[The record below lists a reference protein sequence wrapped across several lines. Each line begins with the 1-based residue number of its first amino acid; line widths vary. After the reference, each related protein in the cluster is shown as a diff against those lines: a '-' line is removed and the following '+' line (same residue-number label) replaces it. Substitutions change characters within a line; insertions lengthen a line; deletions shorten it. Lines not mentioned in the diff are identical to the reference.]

1 MKRILM
7 IDPSQ
12 AVRET
17 VALFLARD
25 YELDQRDTALDGTAL
40 ADAAMSVDLVISS
53 AGVEEWTAELA
64 RLAARGKVA
73 VLILAD
79 SKAAAKSLARGA
91 SLGCL
96 VKPFS
101 YYDLKAAVERLL
113 NRTPLNAPVRPAPS
127 ALKVSYLEFPFVN
140 RATARLT
147 RRFASYSLPVLIWG
161 ELGCGQDRVA
171 RAMISG
177 VADAGT
183 LLPLNGVDIGA
194 DYLKEKRAELAVERG
209 ARGAPPAVLIE
220 GLERISLTYQ
230 STLLNFLD
238 EVEGAQGR
246 LRLIATANADL
257 LERVYRGEFL
267 ERLYHKLAT
276 LTLPLAPL
284 RERRA
289 DIPALARW
297 FAGAYAAD
305 LGLDKVSFTPAA
317 MDRLSNYL
325 WFGNVNEFD
334 MVIARTLAIHGN
346 ARVGAADL
354 VFDASELSNAAV
366 GEPGSAVALA
376 GTGAEKAIVPKSSLI
391 TTPGLPEA
399 SVLKGAP
406 DGGPALRLLVH
417 ELAHELKN
425 PMVTIKT
432 FAQLL
437 AERYDDPN
445 FRARFQD
452 AVDGDIERMDELLGV
467 MTEFAGFDQPHKI
480 SIVLKEHLHS
490 ALADIHDNCAKRQV
504 RVGWKEN
511 GQGVKIMADAAQ
523 LQYVLKNTLLA
534 ILSQTRTGS
543 EIELALGQRGS
554 VTISYLREG
563 ERIQSLVN
571 YLNDVTVPGTEKI
584 LPLRIL
590 LAREII
596 ERSGGRIGMD
606 QADGDR
612 EIVTMEFAVD

>member
-1 MKRILM
+1 
-7 IDPSQ
+7 
-12 AVRET
+12 
-17 VALFLARD
+17 
-25 YELDQRDTALDGTAL
+25 
-40 ADAAMSVDLVISS
+40 
-53 AGVEEWTAELA
+53 
-64 RLAARGKVA
+64 
-73 VLILAD
+73 
-79 SKAAAKSLARGA
+79 
-91 SLGCL
+91 
-96 VKPFS
+96 
-101 YYDLKAAVERLL
+101 
-113 NRTPLNAPVRPAPS
+113 
-127 ALKVSYLEFPFVN
+127 
-140 RATARLT
+140 
-147 RRFASYSLPVLIWG
+147 
-161 ELGCGQDRVA
+161 
-171 RAMISG
+171 
-177 VADAGT
+177 
-183 LLPLNGVDIGA
+183 
-194 DYLKEKRAELAVERG
+194 
-209 ARGAPPAVLIE
+209 
-220 GLERISLTYQ
+220 
-230 STLLNFLD
+230 
-238 EVEGAQGR
+238 
-246 LRLIATANADL
+246 
-257 LERVYRGEFL
+257 
-267 ERLYHKLAT
+267 
-276 LTLPLAPL
+276 
-284 RERRA
+284 
-289 DIPALARW
+289 
-297 FAGAYAAD
+297 
-305 LGLDKVSFTPAA
+305 
-317 MDRLSNYL
+317 
-325 WFGNVNEFD
+325 
-334 MVIARTLAIHGN
+334 
-346 ARVGAADL
+346 
-354 VFDASELSNAAV
+354 
-366 GEPGSAVALA
+366 
-376 GTGAEKAIVPKSSLI
+376 
-391 TTPGLPEA
+391 
-399 SVLKGAP
+399 
-406 DGGPALRLLVH
+406 LVH